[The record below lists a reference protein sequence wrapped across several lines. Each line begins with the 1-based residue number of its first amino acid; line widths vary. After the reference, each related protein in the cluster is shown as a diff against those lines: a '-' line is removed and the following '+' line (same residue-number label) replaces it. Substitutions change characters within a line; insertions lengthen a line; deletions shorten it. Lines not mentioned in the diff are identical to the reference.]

1 MISMTK
7 AILRL
12 PALCTAP
19 VMAVAVF
26 RRMEF
31 TLPRWLFYSTG
42 TATELVLS
50 NAAAGLPLP
59 IWAAVPLLVLIQGAI
74 MSVGMLVV
82 LKHEAVIRFASRW
95 IGPLD
100 E

>member
-1 MISMTK
+1 MAK

-12 PALCTAP
+12 PALFTAP
-19 VMAVAVF
+19 VIAVAVF
-26 RRMEF
+26 RRMERA
-31 TLPRWLFYSTG
+31 LPRWLFYATG
-42 TATELVLS
+42 TAIELVLS
-50 NAAAGLPLP
+50 NAAAGLRLP
-59 IWAAVPLLVLIQGAI
+59 IWAGVPMLVLIQGAI
-74 MSVGMLVV
+74 MAVGMVVV